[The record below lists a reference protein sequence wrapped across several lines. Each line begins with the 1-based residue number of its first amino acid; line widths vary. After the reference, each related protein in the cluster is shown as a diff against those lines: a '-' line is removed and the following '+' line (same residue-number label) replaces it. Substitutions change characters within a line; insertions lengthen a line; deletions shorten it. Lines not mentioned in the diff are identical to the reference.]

1 MTKDYNVYSGKFY
14 DNSDIVL
21 STGPTPQAAWSFD
34 PNFYVRFEVGHKKP
48 HLIARL
54 LQRWLLGIYW
64 RDVK

>member
-1 MTKDYNVYSGKFY
+1 MTKDCNVYSEKFLEG
-14 DNSDIVL
+14 DIIL
-21 STGPTPQAAWSFD
+21 KTGPTPQATWSFD
-34 PNFYVRFEVGHKKP
+34 PNFHVRFEVSHKKP

>member
-1 MTKDYNVYSGKFY
+1 MTKDYNVYSEKFLEG
-14 DNSDIVL
+14 DIIL
-21 STGPTPQAAWSFD
+21 KTGPTPQAAWSFD

-48 HLIARL
+48 HLIARF

>member
-1 MTKDYNVYSGKFY
+1 MTYIEG
-14 DNSDIVL
+14 DIIL
-21 STGPTPQAAWSFD
+21 KTGPTPQAAWSFD

-48 HLIARL
+48 HLVART